1 MYGQIN
7 GRNYMSLALDNLCL
21 FNFVYLGEWW
31 KNDARDVY
39 EEFLRTGGAPNDSD
53 AITINGQPGDLYAC
67 KIR

>member
-1 MYGQIN
+1 M
-7 GRNYMSLALDNLCL
+7 
-21 FNFVYLGEWW
+21 YLGEWW